1 MTRYDLKVIPDS
13 LALEQEWSE
22 SFNFTINKF
31 PPPQLPMPPATLP
44 GKLSNAEKKKY
55 ENTGYEITAN
65 IVSEHICGELEEV
78 NAQDIFSTLP
88 ARIFVAKGVCVMIN
102 RLGSKPLPSKSLALR
117 VQNFF
122 IQVGQGAPEYSP
134 SKLRPA
140 IKQYCEEAHGIF
152 GRWLP
157 SDLSDNPV
165 GTPGSAARRY
175 EKKRF
180 APYRLYQISTSGD
193 DHTLDIMTPAK
204 QLAKRI
210 VTGDTSAA
218 HSQRTP
224 KKPERRSSRFSAPSY
239 RKFIFDEPLPRLP
252 AKRNQT
258 SLDDTSRIV
267 KRPRICD
274 VNLL

>member
-31 PPPQLPMPPATLP
+31 PPPQLPMPLATLP
-44 GKLSNAEKKKY
+44 GKLSNAEKKKH
-55 ENTGYEITAN
+55 ENTGYKITAN

-117 VQNFF
+117 A
-122 IQVGQGAPEYSP
+122 APEYSP

-175 EKKRF
+175 ERKRF
-180 APYRLYQISTSGD
+180 APYRSYQISTSGD

-210 VTGDTSAA
+210 VTGEASAA

-239 RKFIFDEPLPRLP
+239 RKFIFDEPLPQLA

-258 SLDDTSRIV
+258 SLENPRRIV

-274 VNLL
+274 INLL